1 MTTWWCPFVSEGAL
15 ICQLNTSLI
24 FSAVEPL
31 LDPLQFAYRVGR
43 GVEVAKLFLLDKLHK
58 HLELPQSHARI
69 LFADFSSAF
78 NTMQPHILAQ
88 KLISNFSLQHDLA
101 LWIVDSLTDR
111 CQQVFVNMSS
121 VQAVTCT
128 GSPQG
133 CVLSPLL
140 YSLHTD
146 DCHQENSYL
155 IKFAADSALLF
166 LLQGTQDGHGAALDD
181 FVDGCDDSYP

>member
-121 VQAVTCT
+121 EQAVTCT
-128 GSPQG
+128 GFPQG
-133 CVLSPLL
+133 YVLSAPLYIL
-140 YSLHTD
+140 YTD
-146 DCHQENSYL
+146 DCRSKQENINY
-155 IKFAADSALLF
+155 
-166 LLQGTQDGHGAALDD
+166 
-181 FVDGCDDSYP
+181 